1 MAIVFAL
8 GAAVAFGS
16 ADFAGGLA
24 SRRIAPLL
32 AALGSQVAGLAVLVV
47 ALPLLGPAYAS
58 PRDLALGAVGGLF
71 GGTGLVVLFRALA
84 QGPMSIV
91 APTTALSASLVPIAA
106 GLALGDRPGTTTAI
120 GIAVSL
126 VAVVL
131 ITHERHP
138 DGHRIPFD
146 RSVLAMSLGSGALFG
161 MFFVFLH
168 QTSHDAGLWPLVAAR
183 MASIPLL
190 AALTLRKGSAAP
202 FTQIRFTPILLISGL
217 LDMGANILYLLA
229 LRQGMLAVV
238 AAVTGL
244 YPASTVV
251 LAQSQLQERLRP
263 TQLAGLGVAA
273 VAAVLI
279 AI

>member
-24 SRRIAPLL
+24 SRRTAPLL

-47 ALPLLGPAYAS
+47 AMPLLGPAIAS
-58 PRDLALGAVGGLF
+58 PRDLALGAIGGLF
-71 GGTGLVVLFRALA
+71 GGTGLVLLFRALA
-84 QGPMSIV
+84 EGPMSIV
-91 APTTALSASLVPIAA
+91 APTTALSASLVPIVA
-106 GLALGDRPGTTTAI
+106 GLALGDRPGATTAI

-146 RSVLAMSLGSGALFG
+146 RKVLAMSLGAGALFG

-168 QTSHDAGLWPLVAAR
+168 QSSDGAGLWPLVAAR

-190 AALTLRKGSAAP
+190 AALTLRRGSEAS
-202 FTQIRFTPILLISGL
+202 FTQIRFTPILLASGL

-244 YPASTVV
+244 YPASTVL

-263 TQLAGLGVAA
+263 TQMAGLGVAA